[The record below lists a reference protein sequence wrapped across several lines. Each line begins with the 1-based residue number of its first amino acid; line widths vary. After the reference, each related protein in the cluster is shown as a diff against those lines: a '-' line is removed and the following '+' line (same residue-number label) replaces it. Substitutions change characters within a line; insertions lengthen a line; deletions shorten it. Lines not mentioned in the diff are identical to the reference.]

1 MCIIAVD
8 GGRVSPAALSTT
20 VTSMT
25 ASVTT
30 NIASGTG
37 ATAGVAGAGAR
48 GGARLRDL
56 EALLPPLTQEHNRRR
71 AAHPCQRLVDRA
83 ASAGLGWGGTV
94 GRRPDSLRTADCRH

>member
-37 ATAGVAGAGAR
+37 ATAGVAGAGAS
-48 GGARLRDL
+48 GGARPRDL
-56 EALLPPLTQEHNRRR
+56 EALIWPLAHEHYRRS
-71 AAHPCQRLVDRA
+71 AAHPCQRFVGGA
-83 ASAGLGWGGTV
+83 ASPCPGSAGNGWGGPGTFPPLAW
-94 GRRPDSLRTADCRH
+94 RA